1 MRDLVGIEYVALG
14 SDFDGATTTMVD
26 ASGMVLITQAL
37 MDERFTNDEIRA
49 VMGGNVIRVLT
60 ETLPNG

>member
-1 MRDLVGIEYVALG
+1 MRDLVRIEYVALG
-14 SDFDGATTTMVD
+14 SDFEGATTTMVD

>member
-1 MRDLVGIEYVALG
+1 MRVLVGIEYVALG

>member
-1 MRDLVGIEYVALG
+1 VRDLVGIEYVALG

>member
-14 SDFDGATTTMVD
+14 SDFAGAPATMVD